1 MSDRT
6 SEPGDER
13 PTGRFR
19 RPPDEDW
26 TPEDMPLGRHT
37 PRDPL
42 PEERLPGEPP
52 PTAGTSRLPG
62 SVGPGRNGL
71 TADDLTPEDTPPV
84 RDEGGMPGDGRMPR
98 GTAGEGR
105 MPGASGMAGGGRMTG
120 EGRMPGESGMSSE
133 PGVAYEG
140 RMPDEGGMRGEGRM
154 PGESRM
160 PVEPLTRPESRMS
173 GESGVPRG
181 EGRMSRGTGLSGVP
195 VEPVTPPESRTSGE
209 RGMPPGEGRMPGGVG
224 LPNERGTPA
233 EGRMP
238 DEGRMPGERGA
249 PHEGRVPSEPAARH
263 ESRMAGEGGTAYESP
278 MPEDGLGVPSPGDV
292 SARDAHTSESTER
305 DAWPTA
311 PGGTGAR
318 GSTVGETAPAP
329 SGTGAPLL
337 SHDETDLW
345 EQRMRQLAVGFVDEP
360 RGAVEQADHVLEEIA
375 GRFEEAVERRRRT
388 LRRSWEASEDRGPG
402 SDTDTEQLRLAL
414 RDYQELAGRLL
425 HI

>member
-26 TPEDMPLGRHT
+26 TPEDMPLGRHA

-52 PTAGTSRLPG
+52 PTADTSRLPG
-62 SVGPGRNGL
+62 SIGPGRNGL
-71 TADDLTPEDTPPV
+71 TADDLTPEDTPPI
-84 RDEGGMPGDGRMPR
+84 RDEGGMP
-98 GTAGEGR
+98 
-105 MPGASGMAGGGRMTG
+105 
-120 EGRMPGESGMSSE
+120 
-133 PGVAYEG
+133 
-140 RMPDEGGMRGEGRM
+140 GEGRM

-160 PVEPLTRPESRMS
+160 PVEPVTRPEGRMT
-173 GESGVPRG
+173 GERGVPPG

-209 RGMPPGEGRMPGGVG
+209 RGMPLGEGRMPGGVG
-224 LPNERGTPA
+224 LPNERGMPA

-238 DEGRMPGERGA
+238 DEGRMPR
-249 PHEGRVPSEPAARH
+249 EPATRH

-311 PGGTGAR
+311 PGGTGSR

-360 RGAVEQADHVLEEIA
+360 LSAVEQADHVLEEIT